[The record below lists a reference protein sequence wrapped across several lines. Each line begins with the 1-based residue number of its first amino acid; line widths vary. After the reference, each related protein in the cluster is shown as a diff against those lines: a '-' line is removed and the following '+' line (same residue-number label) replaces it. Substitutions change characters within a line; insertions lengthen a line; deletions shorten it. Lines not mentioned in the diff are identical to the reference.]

1 MNWKERHFFSLN
13 LNPPKP
19 MPDDN
24 PESTLFNLKTNPAA
38 YPEPEPGEAPTT
50 PKNEEEPVAEG
61 ALPASKAEEPFREP
75 GPNPEDEANAP
86 EGNPS

>member
-13 LNPPKP
+13 PNPKQA

-24 PESTLFNLKTNPAA
+24 PESTLFNVENNPAA
-38 YPEPEPGEAPTT
+38 YPEEP
-50 PKNEEEPVAEG
+50 KEEP
-61 ALPASKAEEPFREP
+61 KAEEAASEP
-75 GPNPEDEANAP
+75 KPSPEDEANAP